1 MDKNT
6 KQRLEAKFRLKQE
19 RAELPRMTREQKDTL
34 LEFLKGDIDSF
45 LVGEAMVKKYLRIYP
60 NEKHFKR
67 KVDKIMIEQRP
78 PLRLKSRRSRRH
90 VGNINVT

>member
-19 RAELPRMTREQKDTL
+19 RAELPRMTREQKDAL
-34 LEFLKGDIDSF
+34 LEFLKGDRDSY
-45 LVGEAMVKKYLRIYP
+45 LVGKAMIEKYLRIYP

-67 KVDKIMIEQRP
+67 RVDKIMTEQRP
-78 PLRLKSRRSRRH
+78 IRWRTRRH